1 VATNFYKTWLELK
14 LVGDV
19 MGTSSKVLVDCLFL
33 EKHIVT
39 CAGYLDTRI
48 RRVLNKNPECI
59 IRARIQI
66 KHLYLQIHAISN
78 EISRYFVL

>member
-19 MGTSSKVLVDCLFL
+19 MGTSSKVLVDSLFL

-39 CAGYLDTRI
+39 CAGYLDPRI

-59 IRARIQI
+59 IIARILL
-66 KHLYLQIHAISN
+66 KHLYSQTHAVSN
-78 EISRYFVL
+78 